1 MDHIPVHIGATDLKN
16 ILYTTVIPKWNQWT
30 NNYPLPIDS
39 LVMQNRNWVVLV
51 PRNPDHNVI
60 AEQFFK
66 LGWKGSPTFKK
77 RKAIIN
83 LHVLNDIYGEI
94 LTCKEAEE
102 FKAEMVDNDGTA
114 VVDFTVGV
122 IFANSNNML
131 NQIVSS
137 VS

>member
-1 MDHIPVHIGATDLKN
+1 
-16 ILYTTVIPKWNQWT
+16 
-30 NNYPLPIDS
+30 
-39 LVMQNRNWVVLV
+39 MQNRNWVVLV